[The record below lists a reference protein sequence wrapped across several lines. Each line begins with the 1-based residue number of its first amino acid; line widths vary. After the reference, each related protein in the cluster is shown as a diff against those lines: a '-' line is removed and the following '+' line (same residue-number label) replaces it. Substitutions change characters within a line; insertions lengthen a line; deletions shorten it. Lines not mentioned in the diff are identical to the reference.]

1 MNANERKKEYTVDL
15 IKLKTAYLKAMLCA
29 AAKSDVRYYLE
40 GVYFVGGDNK
50 VLAYS
55 TDGHQLLRWIVCEDY
70 QGGDFSYI
78 INRRCIKDAIK
89 TKYSVHLQ
97 ASTGDLVCAKDEDFR
112 TFRGLI
118 DGKFPDVKRAVA
130 GYIEDIKKEK
140 DKNILLRGNCLKNLG
155 KIGQIIGKHYKIKD
169 VPIRLYSSK
178 PIDGI
183 TNIFTFNGNK
193 NLMYIV
199 TSCKSAGT
207 TDEEHHAVLMDEH
220 PIPKP
225 EVQQWLDDDY
235 GAICG
240 VSNKS
245 PDEAKRMANFTRTVV
260 VDYDDDGYMDSTGNI
275 WRFVYFI
282 DALEPNSH
290 FKQGVSHG

>member
-1 MNANERKKEYTVDL
+1 MDL
-15 IKLKTAYLKAMLCA
+15 IELKTAYLKAMLCA
-29 AAKSDVRYYLE
+29 AAKEDVRYYLE

-55 TDGHQLLRWIVCEDY
+55 TDGRQLLRWIVSEDY
-70 QGGDFSYI
+70 QGDDFSYI
-78 INRRCIKDAIK
+78 LNRRCIKDAVK
-89 TKYSVHLQ
+89 TKYHIHLE

-112 TFRGLI
+112 KFKGLI
-118 DGKFPDVKRAVA
+118 DGKYPDVKRVVS
-130 GYIEDIKKEK
+130 GYVDNINSEK
-140 DKNILLRGNCLKNLG
+140 DENILINASYLKSLS
-155 KIGQIIGKHYKIKD
+155 KIGKTVGKHYKLKD

-178 PIDGI
+178 PLNHI

-199 TSCKSAGT
+199 TSCQSAGT
-207 TDEEHHAVLMDEH
+207 TDEEHHAVLLDEH
-220 PIPKP
+220 PIPKN
-225 EVQQWLDDDY
+225 ETQQWIDEGF
-235 GAICG
+235 GAICS

-245 PDEAKRMANFTRTVV
+245 PDDAKGFAEFAINRKVI
-260 VDYDDDGYMDSTGNI
+260 VDYDDDGYMDSTGKI

-282 DALEPNSH
+282 DAVEPNSH

>member
-1 MNANERKKEYTVDL
+1 MDL
-15 IKLKTAYLKAMLCA
+15 IELKTAYLKAMLCA

-55 TDGHQLLRWIVCEDY
+55 TDGHQLLRWIVCENY

-89 TKYSVHLQ
+89 TKYHIHLET
-97 ASTGDLVCAKDEDFR
+97 STGEIVCAKKEDFR
-112 TFRGLI
+112 RFRGLI
-118 DGKFPDVKRAVA
+118 DGKYPDVKRVVS
-130 GYIEDIKKEK
+130 GYIDNIKSEK
-140 DKNILLRGNCLKNLG
+140 DENILINASYLKSLS
-155 KIGQIIGKHYKIKD
+155 KIGKTVGKHYKIKD

-178 PIDGI
+178 PVNAI

-225 EVQQWLDDDY
+225 EVQQWLDDGY

-240 VSNKS
+240 FSNKS
-245 PDEAKRMANFTRTVV
+245 PDEAKRSADFTRAVI
-260 VDYDDDGYMDSTGNI
+260 VDYDDDGYMDSIGDI

-282 DALEPNSH
+282 DAVERKP
-290 FKQGVSHG
+290 VAA

>member
-1 MNANERKKEYTVDL
+1 MDL
-15 IKLKTAYLKAMLCA
+15 IELKTAYLKAMLCA

-55 TDGHQLLRWIVCEDY
+55 TDGRQLLRWIVCEDY
-70 QGGDFSYI
+70 KGDDFDYI
-78 INRRCIKDAIK
+78 INRRAIKDAIK
-89 TKYSVHLQ
+89 TKYHIHLE
-97 ASTGDLVCAKDEDFR
+97 ASTGEIVCAKKEDFR
-112 TFRGLI
+112 RFKGLI
-118 DGKFPDVKRAVA
+118 DGKYP
-130 GYIEDIKKEK
+130 DIKRVVSGYVDNIKSEK
-140 DKNILLRGNCLKNLG
+140 DENILINASYLKSLS
-155 KIGQIIGKHYKIKD
+155 KIGKTVGKHYKIKD

-178 PIDGI
+178 PVNAI

-199 TSCKSAGT
+199 TSCQSAGA
-207 TDEEHHAVLMDEH
+207 TDEEHHAVLLDEH
-220 PIPKP
+220 PIPKN
-225 EVQQWLDDDY
+225 ETQQWIDEGF
-235 GAICG
+235 GAICS

-245 PDEAKRMANFTRTVV
+245 PDDAKGFAEFAINRKVI
-260 VDYDDDGYMDSTGNI
+260 VDYDDDGYMDSTGKI

-282 DALEPNSH
+282 DAVEPNSH

>member
-1 MNANERKKEYTVDL
+1 MDL
-15 IKLKTAYLKAMLCA
+15 IELKTAYLKAMLCA

-55 TDGHQLLRWIVCEDY
+55 TDGRQLLRWIVCEDY
-70 QGGDFSYI
+70 KGDDFDYI
-78 INRRCIKDAIK
+78 INRRAIKDAIK
-89 TKYSVHLQ
+89 TKYHIHLET
-97 ASTGDLVCAKDEDFR
+97 STGEIVCAKKEDFR
-112 TFRGLI
+112 RFKGLI
-118 DGKFPDVKRAVA
+118 DGKYPDVKRVVS
-130 GYIEDIKKEK
+130 GYVDNMKSEK
-140 DKNILLRGNCLKNLG
+140 DENILINASYLKSLS
-155 KIGQIIGKHYKIKD
+155 KIGKTVGKHYKIKD

-178 PIDGI
+178 PVNAI

-199 TSCKSAGT
+199 TSCRSVAV
-207 TDEEHHAVLMDEH
+207 TDEEHHAVLIDDH
-220 PIPKP
+220 PVPKP

-245 PDEAKRMANFTRTVV
+245 PDEAKRMADFARKVI
-260 VDYDDDGYMDSTGNI
+260 VDYDDDGYMDSTGDI

-282 DALEPNSH
+282 DAVERKP
-290 FKQGVSHG
+290 VTA

>member
-1 MNANERKKEYTVDL
+1 MDL
-15 IKLKTAYLKAMLCA
+15 IELKTAYLKAMLCA
-29 AAKSDVRYYLE
+29 AAKEDVRYYLE

-55 TDGHQLLRWIVCEDY
+55 TDGRQLLRWIVSEDY
-70 QGGDFSYI
+70 QGDDFSYI
-78 INRRCIKDAIK
+78 LNRRCIKDAIK
-89 TKYSVHLQ
+89 TKYHIHLE

-112 TFRGLI
+112 KFKGLI
-118 DGKFPDVKRAVA
+118 DGKYPDVKRVVS
-130 GYIEDIKKEK
+130 GYVDNINSEK
-140 DKNILLRGNCLKNLG
+140 DENILINASYLKSLS
-155 KIGQIIGKHYKIKD
+155 KIGKTVGKHYKLKD

-178 PIDGI
+178 PLNHI

-199 TSCKSAGT
+199 TSCQSAGT
-207 TDEEHHAVLMDEH
+207 TDEEHHAVLLDEH
-220 PIPKP
+220 PIPKN
-225 EVQQWLDDDY
+225 ETQQWIDEGF
-235 GAICG
+235 GAICS

-245 PDEAKRMANFTRTVV
+245 PDDAKGFAEFAINRKVI
-260 VDYDDDGYMDSTGNI
+260 VDYDDDGYMDSTGKI

-282 DALEPNSH
+282 DAVEPNSH

>member
-1 MNANERKKEYTVDL
+1 MDL
-15 IKLKTAYLKAMLCA
+15 IELKTAYLKAMLCA
-29 AAKSDVRYYLE
+29 AAKEDVRYYLE

-55 TDGHQLLRWIVCEDY
+55 TDGHQLLRWIICEDY
-70 QGGDFSYI
+70 EGSDFSYI

-155 KIGQIIGKHYKIKD
+155 KIGQIIGKHYKVKD
-169 VPIRLYSSK
+169 VPVRFYSSK
-178 PIDGI
+178 PVDGI

-199 TSCKSAGT
+199 TSCRTANT

-225 EVQQWLDDDY
+225 EVQQWLDEGY
-235 GAICG
+235 GAICS

-245 PDEAKRMANFTRTVV
+245 PDDAKGFAEFAINRKVI
-260 VDYDDDGYMDSTGNI
+260 VDYDDDGYMDSTGKI
-275 WRFVYFI
+275 WRFVYLI

>member
-1 MNANERKKEYTVDL
+1 MDL
-15 IKLKTAYLKAMLCA
+15 IELKTAYLKAMLCA

-55 TDGHQLLRWIVCEDY
+55 TDGHQLLRWIIREDY
-70 QGGDFSYI
+70 QGYDFSYI

-89 TKYSVHLQ
+89 TKYHVHLE
-97 ASTGDLVCAKDEDFR
+97 ASTGELVCAKDEDFR
-112 TFRGLI
+112 KFRGLI
-118 DGKFPDVKRAVA
+118 DGKYPDVKRAVT
-130 GYIEDIKKEK
+130 GYVEDIKQEK
-140 DKNILLRGNCLKNLG
+140 DKNVLLNGNYLKNLG
-155 KIGQIIGKHYKIKD
+155 KIGKIIGKHYKVKD
-169 VPIRLYSSK
+169 VPVRFYSSK
-178 PIDGI
+178 PVDGI

-199 TSCKSAGT
+199 TSCRSADT

-240 VSNKS
+240 VSNES
-245 PDEAKRMANFTRTVV
+245 PDEAKRSANFTRTVIA
-260 VDYDDDGYMDSTGNI
+260 DYDDDGYMDIHGEI

-282 DALEPNSH
+282 DAVEPNSH